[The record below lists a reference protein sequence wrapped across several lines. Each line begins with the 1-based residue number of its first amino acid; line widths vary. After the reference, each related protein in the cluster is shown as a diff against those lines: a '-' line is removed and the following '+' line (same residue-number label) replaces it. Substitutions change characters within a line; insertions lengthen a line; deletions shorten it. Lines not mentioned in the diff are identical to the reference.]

1 MKKRMKEKD
10 QILVKKCSVRYLVM
24 LRKIRS
30 RNKTNNQ
37 NDKDILDK
45 ILYEKIVN
53 DCKKYDTLSMILWG
67 EIFL

>member
-1 MKKRMKEKD
+1 MKEKD